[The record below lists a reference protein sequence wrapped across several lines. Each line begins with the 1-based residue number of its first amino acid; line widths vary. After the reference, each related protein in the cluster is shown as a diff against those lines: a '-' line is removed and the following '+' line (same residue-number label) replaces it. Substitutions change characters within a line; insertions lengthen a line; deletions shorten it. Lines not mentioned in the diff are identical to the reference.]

1 MWNRPRALLV
11 PAAVALALAACG
23 SGKGSTSD
31 STSSGCSGDHGG
43 REHRGDQRPE
53 PRPRRATTVPAGDT
67 TPTDEA
73 VSGDAQEIILN
84 VDDPAQSARPSMS
97 RSARRSCSAL
107 SDTDQ
112 EYHVH
117 GYDLEKQ
124 AAAGVETT
132 FEFTADTGRQLRG
145 REPHHRQGPRH
156 AAGELGVLSPI
167 RVGGTRC

>member
-11 PAAVALALAACG
+11 PAVVALALAACG

-31 STSSGCSGDHGG
+31 STNPSAPATTAAASTAPTTSAAG
-43 REHRGDQRPE
+43 E
-53 PRPRRATTVPAGDT
+53 TTVPAGET
-67 TPTDEA
+67 APTDEA

-84 VDDPAQSARPSMS
+84 VDDPAQLGQTFDVALGQTVVLRL
-97 RSARRSCSAL
+97 L

-132 FEFTADTGRQLRG
+132 FEFTADTPGSF
-145 REPHHRQGPRH
+145 EVESHTTDK
-156 AAGELGVLSPI
+156 VLATLQ
-167 RVGGTRC
+167 VT

>member
-11 PAAVALALAACG
+11 PAVVALALAACG

-31 STSSGCSGDHGG
+31 STSPPAPPTTAAASTAPTTSAAGG
-43 REHRGDQRPE
+43 
-53 PRPRRATTVPAGDT
+53 TTVPAGET

-84 VDDPAQSARPSMS
+84 VDDPAQLGQTFDVALGQTVVLRL
-97 RSARRSCSAL
+97 L

-132 FEFTADTGRQLRG
+132 FEFTADTPGSF
-145 REPHHRQGPRH
+145 EVESHTTDK
-156 AAGELGVLSPI
+156 VLATLK
-167 RVGGTRC
+167 VT

>member
-11 PAAVALALAACG
+11 PAAAALALAACG

-31 STSSGCSGDHGG
+31 STSPAAPATAAVGSTAATSALA
-43 REHRGDQRPE
+43 PSA
-53 PRPRRATTVPAGDT
+53 ATTVPAGDT
-67 TPTDEA
+67 TPTDEP

-84 VDDPAQSARPSMS
+84 VDDPAQVGQTFDVALGQTVVLRL
-97 RSARRSCSAL
+97 L

-132 FEFTADTGRQLRG
+132 FEFTADTPGSF
-145 REPHHRQGPRH
+145 EVESHTTDK
-156 AAGELGVLSPI
+156 VLATLQVS
-167 RVGGTRC
+167 

>member
-23 SGKGSTSD
+23 SSKGAASD
-31 STSSGCSGDHGG
+31 STGASPAVTTAPGSTVATSA
-43 REHRGDQRPE
+43 PATSAAV
-53 PRPRRATTVPAGDT
+53 ATTMPAGDT

-84 VDDPAQSARPSMS
+84 VDDPTQLGQTFDVALGQTVVLRL
-97 RSARRSCSAL
+97 L

-112 EYHVH
+112 AYHVH

-124 AAAGVETT
+124 AAAGVEAT
-132 FEFTADTGRQLRG
+132 FEFTADK
-145 REPHHRQGPRH
+145 
-156 AAGELGVLSPI
+156 AGSFEVESHTTNKVLATLQ
-167 RVGGTRC
+167 VT

>member
-11 PAAVALALAACG
+11 PAAAALALAACG

-31 STSSGCSGDHGG
+31 STSPAAPLTTAVGSTAATSA
-43 REHRGDQRPE
+43 PA
-53 PRPRRATTVPAGDT
+53 PSAATTVSAGDT
-67 TPTDEA
+67 TPTDEP

-84 VDDPAQSARPSMS
+84 VDDPAQVGQTFDVALGQTVVLRL
-97 RSARRSCSAL
+97 L

-132 FEFTADTGRQLRG
+132 FEFTADTPGSF
-145 REPHHRQGPRH
+145 EVESHTTDK
-156 AAGELGVLSPI
+156 VLATLQVS
-167 RVGGTRC
+167 

>member
-11 PAAVALALAACG
+11 PAVVALALAACG

-31 STSSGCSGDHGG
+31 STSPSAPATTAAASTAPTTSAAGG
-43 REHRGDQRPE
+43 
-53 PRPRRATTVPAGDT
+53 TTVPAGET

-84 VDDPAQSARPSMS
+84 VDDPAQLGQTFEVALGQTVVLRL
-97 RSARRSCSAL
+97 L

-132 FEFTADTGRQLRG
+132 FEFTADTPGSFQV
-145 REPHHRQGPRH
+145 ESHTTDK
-156 AAGELGVLSPI
+156 VLATLQ
-167 RVGGTRC
+167 VT

>member
-11 PAAVALALAACG
+11 PAVVALALAACG

-31 STSSGCSGDHGG
+31 STSPAAPATTAASTAATTAPSTSAAA
-43 REHRGDQRPE
+43 E
-53 PRPRRATTVPAGDT
+53 TTVPAGET

-84 VDDPAQSARPSMS
+84 VDDPAQIGQTFDVALGQTVVLRL
-97 RSARRSCSAL
+97 L

-132 FEFTADTGRQLRG
+132 FEFTADTPGSF
-145 REPHHRQGPRH
+145 EVESHTTDK
-156 AAGELGVLSPI
+156 VLATLQ
-167 RVGGTRC
+167 VT

>member
-11 PAAVALALAACG
+11 PAVVALALAACG

-31 STSSGCSGDHGG
+31 STSPSAPATTAAATTAPTTSAAGG
-43 REHRGDQRPE
+43 
-53 PRPRRATTVPAGDT
+53 TTVPTGET

-84 VDDPAQSARPSMS
+84 VDDPAQLGQTFDVALGQTVVLRL
-97 RSARRSCSAL
+97 L

-132 FEFTADTGRQLRG
+132 FEFTADTPGSF
-145 REPHHRQGPRH
+145 EVESHTTDK
-156 AAGELGVLSPI
+156 VLATLQ
-167 RVGGTRC
+167 VT